1 MQAIND
7 EFLKKVI
14 VRRQLLP
21 RNFELRGGEVQNFVY
36 RLLFGWHWL
45 LAFMADTAARRC
57 SPQTFSM
64 RLRRLVAHTNR
75 KQSQSRGA
83 THHTESVYRT
93 SWRQQRYGGLTFQ
106 SAARAHRQTPT
117 HRLPLPPPHT

>member
-1 MQAIND
+1 VQAINA
-7 EFLKKVI
+7 ELLKKVI

-45 LAFMADTAARRC
+45 LAFMADRAARRC

-75 KQSQSRGA
+75 KQSQSRAA

-93 SWRQQRYGGLTFQ
+93 SWRQPRDGGRNSPTT
-106 SAARAHRQTPT
+106 SAAPAPT
-117 HRLPLPPPHT
+117 